1 MAVAAAAPA
10 EWVSPIWGI
19 TVLGKVFRVPSGN
32 PNLEWFE
39 QLEIERDYTL
49 YYTRL
54 GETVSAYQENLGATN
69 LYRTIEG
76 ADPAL
81 GISGI
86 AFIRETS
93 GKAVP
98 ASTIEAL
105 LAWAAGLKQKRL
117 STQLEKKPAKSCLK
131 QKEAPAPKAPA
142 APKVTKVI
150 AKRARAARELKAL
163 LVDHPPVPQSGMR
176 RLQRTKRFVP

>member
-1 MAVAAAAPA
+1 MAVAAAPT
-10 EWVSPIWGI
+10 EWVSPIWGL

-105 LAWAAGLKQKRL
+105 LEWAAGLKQKRL

-131 QKEAPAPKAPA
+131 QKEAPAPA

-150 AKRARAARELKAL
+150 AKKPRATRELKAL
-163 LVDHPPVPQSGMR
+163 LVDHPQVPQSGVR